1 MGEEGSS
8 RVFGMFYWG
17 NVVALVLQ
25 VLGLIGN
32 PVVLFLYVVEQV
44 EIFVL
49 GSSPRASDMRI
60 VMSFVANVALIQTVH
75 MTIVPG
81 SSNRIRALAGVA
93 FLASHNLW
101 FSCGMKKPFKVVKEQ
116 S

>member
-1 MGEEGSS
+1 
-8 RVFGMFYWG
+8 
-17 NVVALVLQ
+17 
-25 VLGLIGN
+25 
-32 PVVLFLYVVEQV
+32 
-44 EIFVL
+44 
-49 GSSPRASDMRI
+49 
-60 VMSFVANVALIQTVH
+60 MSFVANAALIQTVH